1 MAVVERTSNMGYVRK
16 IGCLNLAKRGAYLLS
31 ENLVCL
37 KNFEWME
44 GMALAAKGPRFLN
57 CACRFV
63 IRSGYSQLILLFVF
77 VRVRQI

>member
-1 MAVVERTSNMGYVRK
+1 MAVVELERTSIMEYVRK
-16 IGCLNLAKRGAYLLS
+16 IGCLNLAKRGAYILS

-57 CACRFV
+57 CACRFI
-63 IRSGYSQLILLFVF
+63 IRSGCSQLTLLF